1 LVDKKRKRREKREE
15 RREKREE
22 RREIFHL
29 DGILNI
35 ESTSIK
41 SSTQII

>member
-1 LVDKKRKRREKREE
+1 LVDKKRK